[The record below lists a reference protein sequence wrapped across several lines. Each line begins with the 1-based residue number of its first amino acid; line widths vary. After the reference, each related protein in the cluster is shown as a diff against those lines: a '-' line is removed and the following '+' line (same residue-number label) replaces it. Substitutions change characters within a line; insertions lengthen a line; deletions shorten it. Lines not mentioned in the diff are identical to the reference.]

1 MKADIAYILINFQ
14 LKHIHLLIE
23 KTKQKM
29 PHKRKG
35 TKGTKGIEGRKA
47 IYGITDMKLVKT
59 NISQLKVAFMPFMEM
74 LIDRLIVRILEQE

>member
-1 MKADIAYILINFQ
+1 
-14 LKHIHLLIE
+14 
-23 KTKQKM
+23 M

-74 LIDRLIVRILEQE
+74 LIDRLSESLSKNELERTQILFEIPVPFVS